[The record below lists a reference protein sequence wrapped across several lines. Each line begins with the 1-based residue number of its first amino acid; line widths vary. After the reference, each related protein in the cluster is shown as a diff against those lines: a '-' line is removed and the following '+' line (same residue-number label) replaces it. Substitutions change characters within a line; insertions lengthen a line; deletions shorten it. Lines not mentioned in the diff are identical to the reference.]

1 MASVSP
7 ISPQASPSHV
17 AGSSLVPPDPSVAS
31 VNAFQTA
38 MDSPARAHGASLA
51 DNLFGNSSIPA
62 ESIAPTTAAPLL
74 DIPNNMEYLPGTLH
88 VLKSVL
94 PSLPNGLPSPM
105 DLLNAQLKV
114 SSLQLEWQFIA
125 KATGTAVQGVQSLV
139 NSQV

>member
-1 MASVSP
+1 MASIAP
-7 ISPQASPSHV
+7 ISAQPAT
-17 AGSSLVPPDPSVAS
+17 VAS
-31 VNAFQTA
+31 SAAQNPATPNPSAVDAFHSA
-38 MDSPARAHGASLA
+38 MHGAHGPSLA
-51 DNLFGNSSIPA
+51 ENLFGNSSMPA
-62 ESIAPTTAAPLL
+62 GSIGSVGAPLL
-74 DIPNNMEYLPGTLH
+74 DIPNNMEYLTGTLN

-94 PSLPNGLPSPM
+94 PSLPNSLPSPM